1 MCALLRC
8 RPGLTVP
15 RWVVVGIPRT
25 CRGFSCDPFCT
36 EGCGARCCSNGH
48 GRSTKGQVSKHP
60 EVHFWRLNMVE
71 AMARLWLRP
80 SATCPLL
87 PVPRKSTKGQVP
99 KHPEVH
105 PGRFNTV
112 GAMGRSWSNQ
122 STMFLLSPCPS
133 GKCSVEVPAW
143 PHSAE
148 LPQHHGSSSQSSGSA
163 PWAVQH
169 GWSHGADVVESI
181 SNVSPVALS
190 LGKVFC
196 RGAGL
201 ASQCRVGLLRGS
213 LGIVVASTEARC
225 SRKVVVLGEPFLGVS
240 AAPCMGQV
248 PKHPEVH
255 PGLFNTV
262 GAMGRSW
269 SNQSAMFLLSPCPS
283 GKCSV
288 EVPAWPHSAELV
300 CCGDPSELSCL
311 LLWHV
316 LHGRLW
322 CSVNPSWAY
331 MQSTKGRKSHNLVVC
346 CGWFPWRKRGS

>member
-1 MCALLRC
+1 
-8 RPGLTVP
+8 
-15 RWVVVGIPRT
+15 
-25 CRGFSCDPFCT
+25 
-36 EGCGARCCSNGH
+36 
-48 GRSTKGQVSKHP
+48 
-60 EVHFWRLNMVE
+60 
-71 AMARLWLRP
+71 
-80 SATCPLL
+80 
-87 PVPRKSTKGQVP
+87 
-99 KHPEVH
+99 
-105 PGRFNTV
+105 
-112 GAMGRSWSNQ
+112 MGRSWSNQ

-331 MQSTKGRKSHNLVVC
+331 MQSTKGRKSHNLPTIGGAAC
-346 CGWFPWRKRGS
+346 LPTHLGGSGWRAMGLPPSAPASFPKHAGAFFHGDVGNSTESKIVHAESRSYVSRFWLVQRKNVGIS

>member
-1 MCALLRC
+1 
-8 RPGLTVP
+8 
-15 RWVVVGIPRT
+15 
-25 CRGFSCDPFCT
+25 
-36 EGCGARCCSNGH
+36 
-48 GRSTKGQVSKHP
+48 
-60 EVHFWRLNMVE
+60 
-71 AMARLWLRP
+71 
-80 SATCPLL
+80 
-87 PVPRKSTKGQVP
+87 
-99 KHPEVH
+99 
-105 PGRFNTV
+105 
-112 GAMGRSWSNQ
+112 MGRSWSNQ

-133 GKCSVEVPAW
+133 GKCSVEVVVLGEPFMGVA
-143 PHSAE
+143 A
-148 LPQHHGSSSQSSGSA
+148 A
-163 PWAVQH
+163 PWVKFPIIRKCTLGCSTRLEPWGGRGRINQQCFSCRLVPRKSVLSRCRPGLTVQ
-169 GWSHGADVVESI
+169 GWF
-181 SNVSPVALS
+181 VA
-190 LGKVFC
+190 
-196 RGAGL
+196 
-201 ASQCRVGLLRGS
+201 GS

-331 MQSTKGRKSHNLVVC
+331 MQSTKGRGSCLPAHAPWWVRMACHGAPSQRPSKLSQACWCV
-346 CGWFPWRKRGS
+346 FPWRCGKFDRVKNSPCRIQVVRVPVLAGPTEKCGHLVVSLSGTMTHLACSKFFACSSRSKSKILMPSSLWSRCRSGITVGSCGHPSDVPRHPV

>member
-1 MCALLRC
+1 
-8 RPGLTVP
+8 
-15 RWVVVGIPRT
+15 
-25 CRGFSCDPFCT
+25 
-36 EGCGARCCSNGH
+36 
-48 GRSTKGQVSKHP
+48 
-60 EVHFWRLNMVE
+60 
-71 AMARLWLRP
+71 
-80 SATCPLL
+80 
-87 PVPRKSTKGQVP
+87 
-99 KHPEVH
+99 
-105 PGRFNTV
+105 
-112 GAMGRSWSNQ
+112 MGRSWSNQ

-331 MQSTKGRKSHNLVVC
+331 MQSTKGRKSHYLVKL
-346 CGWFPWRKRGS
+346 RKLGARRRSDTVLVSTINDADQGSADVAFRTPLAPYEKSKSLGSGGVWSQG

>member
-1 MCALLRC
+1 
-8 RPGLTVP
+8 
-15 RWVVVGIPRT
+15 
-25 CRGFSCDPFCT
+25 
-36 EGCGARCCSNGH
+36 
-48 GRSTKGQVSKHP
+48 
-60 EVHFWRLNMVE
+60 
-71 AMARLWLRP
+71 
-80 SATCPLL
+80 
-87 PVPRKSTKGQVP
+87 
-99 KHPEVH
+99 
-105 PGRFNTV
+105 
-112 GAMGRSWSNQ
+112 MGRTWSNQ
-122 STMFLLSPCPS
+122 SAMFLLSPCPS
-133 GKCSVEVPAW
+133 EKCSVEVP
-143 PHSAE
+143 PG
-148 LPQHHGSSSQSSGSA
+148 LT
-163 PWAVQH
+163 VQ
-169 GWSHGADVVESI
+169 GWF
-181 SNVSPVALS
+181 VA
-190 LGKVFC
+190 GIP
-196 RGAGL
+196 R
-201 ASQCRVGLLRGS
+201 
-213 LGIVVASTEARC
+213 IVVASTEARC

>member
-1 MCALLRC
+1 
-8 RPGLTVP
+8 
-15 RWVVVGIPRT
+15 
-25 CRGFSCDPFCT
+25 
-36 EGCGARCCSNGH
+36 
-48 GRSTKGQVSKHP
+48 
-60 EVHFWRLNMVE
+60 
-71 AMARLWLRP
+71 
-80 SATCPLL
+80 
-87 PVPRKSTKGQVP
+87 
-99 KHPEVH
+99 
-105 PGRFNTV
+105 
-112 GAMGRSWSNQ
+112 MGRSWSNQ

-213 LGIVVASTEARC
+213 LRIVVASTEARC

-300 CCGDPSELSCL
+300 CCGDLSELSCL

-331 MQSTKGRKSHNLVVC
+331 MQSTKGRWRAMGLPPSAPASFPKHAGRVPVGGRIGNGPFGASSPGVEQSTQNCALNVKVKKFNQARVNGGSNYDSLKVAKCLVI
-346 CGWFPWRKRGS
+346 